1 MAQSVQHQSSTKMF
15 EVLGFAMASIAEY
28 GSRIKRAQ
36 SIMVPH
42 AHYDSAICRRWREI
56 HHGIS

>member
-1 MAQSVQHQSSTKMF
+1 MF
-15 EVLGFAMASIAEY
+15 EVLGFAMASIAE
-28 GSRIKRAQ
+28 IWVENQRAQ